1 MNPDETSLDN
11 VKPPETSFQESKSL
25 REMLK
30 PAAHEDSEKE
40 DTAQEEALLAAQEPS
55 QPAPDLSLELS
66 SGADTEQES
75 EKEPENNLTKEQV
88 KNIVRKHMLNKARVR
103 EYKREYSRRKRQ
115 ELKEHIADLEARQ
128 IKGSSVQM
136 IVFNDKIVNY
146 SLNTEAEY
154 VKLIND
160 LLGTLQDNK
169 IVLEYRVRNE
179 SILRE

>member
-30 PAAHEDSEKE
+30 PAAHEETEDHSQEHASE
-40 DTAQEEALLAAQEPS
+40 EEEPS
-55 QPAPDLSLELS
+55 QPAPDLSLALS
-66 SGADTEQES
+66 SEADTEKES